1 MNPENFDNIVY
12 SSNKKDL
19 EELFEGVK
27 PGYTK
32 EEKHRLE
39 QIDEVISDLDVQIKE
54 TEKELTEENIKENER
69 LLKLKRELEE
79 EKRNILK

>member
-12 SSNKKDL
+12 SSDKKDL
-19 EELFEGVK
+19 EELFDGVK
-27 PGYTK
+27 PSLSK
-32 EEKHRLE
+32 EEAHRLE
-39 QIDEVISDLDVQIKE
+39 QIDGVMKDLDVQIKE

-69 LLKLKRELEE
+69 LLKLKKELEE